1 MPKWPG
7 WLTRARGTAT
17 TGRLVKYAVLLLLP
31 VLALGVALEIGLR
44 AEARQRGLD
53 EARSEAALVA
63 QTAVEPLLGARPLGP
78 QLGATELVDLKR
90 LVAGAVMTHKILRL
104 RLHDLQ
110 GNVVFSD
117 DGSGFHGRPDA
128 GALAAARGQTVATLT
143 RLNSDSNDSGP
154 LGPAAVE
161 VYEPLYAG
169 APRAAVGVLELYL
182 PYAPINADVT
192 GSLQRLT
199 IGLIAGLAALYLVLL
214 TIVVSVSRGLRRQ
227 VAVNAAQAEQLRVS
241 ERDHRML
248 FESNPQPMIAYDRD
262 TFDIVAVSNAAVAN
276 YGYTREEFLAM
287 KIYDVHPDADVPA
300 LLRRFESRSFA
311 HRTGFTDAWQTRH
324 EYKDGSIID
333 VEVSSDDLVLRGR
346 SCRIALCQDVTERN
360 RATADLAIARDHAI
374 EASNMKSA
382 FLANVSHE
390 IRTPM
395 NGVIGMN
402 DLLLSTDLDD
412 EQRSFA
418 DQVASSGEHMLT
430 IINDILD
437 ISKIETGQ
445 LDLDRTDFSLEDAL
459 ARACAVGAIDA
470 DAKGLSFG
478 LEIDDGVPRNVH
490 GDSGRL
496 RQVVLNLVANAVKFT
511 SEGAVTVAVT
521 CLERTDEAAL
531 LRIEVSDDGIG
542 IEASQ
547 LERMFEPF
555 TQADVSTTR
564 RFGGTGL
571 GLAIAREL
579 TQLMGGRIGAESSV
593 GHGSKFW
600 VEVSLAVA
608 AQAFA
613 PAEATPAPA
622 PRDRRMALAE
632 DAPIVLVVD
641 DAPVNQIVAVRA
653 LQRCGCRSDV
663 AGDGVEALKALA
675 TNRYDAV
682 LMDCQMPEMDGYAA
696 TTELRRREAGARRV
710 PVIAMT
716 ASTMKGD
723 LERCIAHGMDDFLSK
738 PIRHNALD
746 EVIHRWIPSLAACE
760 EKGQP
765 AAA

>member
-1 MPKWPG
+1 
-7 WLTRARGTAT
+7 
-17 TGRLVKYAVLLLLP
+17 
-31 VLALGVALEIGLR
+31 
-44 AEARQRGLD
+44 
-53 EARSEAALVA
+53 
-63 QTAVEPLLGARPLGP
+63 
-78 QLGATELVDLKR
+78 
-90 LVAGAVMTHKILRL
+90 
-104 RLHDLQ
+104 
-110 GNVVFSD
+110 
-117 DGSGFHGRPDA
+117 
-128 GALAAARGQTVATLT
+128 
-143 RLNSDSNDSGP
+143 
-154 LGPAAVE
+154 
-161 VYEPLYAG
+161 
-169 APRAAVGVLELYL
+169 
-182 PYAPINADVT
+182 
-192 GSLQRLT
+192 
-199 IGLIAGLAALYLVLL
+199 
-214 TIVVSVSRGLRRQ
+214 
-227 VAVNAAQAEQLRVS
+227 
-241 ERDHRML
+241 
-248 FESNPQPMIAYDRD
+248 
-262 TFDIVAVSNAAVAN
+262 
-276 YGYTREEFLAM
+276 
-287 KIYDVHPDADVPA
+287 
-300 LLRRFESRSFA
+300 
-311 HRTGFTDAWQTRH
+311 
-324 EYKDGSIID
+324 
-333 VEVSSDDLVLRGR
+333 
-346 SCRIALCQDVTERN
+346 
-360 RATADLAIARDHAI
+360 
-374 EASNMKSA
+374 
-382 FLANVSHE
+382 
-390 IRTPM
+390 
-395 NGVIGMN
+395 
-402 DLLLSTDLDD
+402 
-412 EQRSFA
+412 
-418 DQVASSGEHMLT
+418 
-430 IINDILD
+430 
-437 ISKIETGQ
+437 
-445 LDLDRTDFSLEDAL
+445 
-459 ARACAVGAIDA
+459 
-470 DAKGLSFG
+470 
-478 LEIDDGVPRNVH
+478 
-490 GDSGRL
+490 
-496 RQVVLNLVANAVKFT
+496 
-511 SEGAVTVAVT
+511 
-521 CLERTDEAAL
+521 
-531 LRIEVSDDGIG
+531 
-542 IEASQ
+542 
-547 LERMFEPF
+547 MFEPF

>member
-1 MPKWPG
+1 
-7 WLTRARGTAT
+7 
-17 TGRLVKYAVLLLLP
+17 
-31 VLALGVALEIGLR
+31 
-44 AEARQRGLD
+44 
-53 EARSEAALVA
+53 
-63 QTAVEPLLGARPLGP
+63 
-78 QLGATELVDLKR
+78 
-90 LVAGAVMTHKILRL
+90 
-104 RLHDLQ
+104 
-110 GNVVFSD
+110 
-117 DGSGFHGRPDA
+117 
-128 GALAAARGQTVATLT
+128 
-143 RLNSDSNDSGP
+143 
-154 LGPAAVE
+154 
-161 VYEPLYAG
+161 
-169 APRAAVGVLELYL
+169 
-182 PYAPINADVT
+182 
-192 GSLQRLT
+192 
-199 IGLIAGLAALYLVLL
+199 
-214 TIVVSVSRGLRRQ
+214 
-227 VAVNAAQAEQLRVS
+227 
-241 ERDHRML
+241 
-248 FESNPQPMIAYDRD
+248 
-262 TFDIVAVSNAAVAN
+262 
-276 YGYTREEFLAM
+276 
-287 KIYDVHPDADVPA
+287 
-300 LLRRFESRSFA
+300 
-311 HRTGFTDAWQTRH
+311 
-324 EYKDGSIID
+324 
-333 VEVSSDDLVLRGR
+333 
-346 SCRIALCQDVTERN
+346 
-360 RATADLAIARDHAI
+360 
-374 EASNMKSA
+374 
-382 FLANVSHE
+382 
-390 IRTPM
+390 
-395 NGVIGMN
+395 
-402 DLLLSTDLDD
+402 
-412 EQRSFA
+412 
-418 DQVASSGEHMLT
+418 
-430 IINDILD
+430 
-437 ISKIETGQ
+437 
-445 LDLDRTDFSLEDAL
+445 
-459 ARACAVGAIDA
+459 VGAIDA